1 MADEFPFE
9 ISPMFEGER
18 VRKDDM
24 YVELAGPKSKGFELV
39 NAVETDEI
47 EDGKFT
53 LIGPDISDMEEGGR
67 YPLAMIYR
75 IAGELVEPDLE
86 AIVERR
92 NHDFQNYIQG
102 VMHLNQ
108 RYDVWLRINK
118 DSIAKGLNSF
128 EDIAKA
134 TMMLFTNEL
143 PFIEKIEA
151 TYITDM
157 EKVEEELAKAMERY
171 AARDERTRNLHDEDV
186 DTFYGCSLC
195 QSFAPTSVCVIT
207 PDRIALC
214 GAINWFDGRAAAKV
228 DPEGPQF
235 PIEKGELLDE
245 IGGEYSGVNEVA
257 QKLSGGEYNRIKIH
271 SFFEFPHTSCGCFEV
286 VGFYMPEVDGIGWV
300 DRDYTGM
307 APNGLAFSTMAGQTG
322 GGKQVIGFLGVGVNY
337 FRSPKFIQADGG
349 WNRVVWMP
357 KVLKDKVL
365 ADIPAE
371 IVDKVATEED
381 AQDLDTLKE
390 FLNEKDHP
398 VVKNWVADEDEEV
411 DEDEESTGTSTAM
424 PVFGMPDPAMQ
435 LNIPP
440 MTGGGSGGI
449 KITAGDVPES
459 SLSAFPSRSNLAMSS
474 SNGTM
479 PATSSPNSCAYLLS
493 RSRFSGVTLL
503 NITNICRTFRSSSF
517 SMSRIR
523 SAVLSP
529 RLEPSVTTTS
539 SSTSRIIPRLR
550 CSRPAAVSMITRS

>member
-39 NAVETDEI
+39 NAVGLDEI

-53 LIGPDISDMEEGGR
+53 LIGPELSEMEEGGR

-92 NHDFQNYIQG
+92 NHDFQNYFQG

-118 DSIAKGLNSF
+118 DAIAKGLNSF
-128 EDIAKA
+128 EQIAKA
-134 TMMLFTNEL
+134 SMMLFKNEL
-143 PFIEKIEA
+143 TFIEKIEA
-151 TYITDM
+151 TYITDL

-171 AARDERTRNLHDEDV
+171 SARDDRTRNLHDEDV
-186 DTFYGCSLC
+186 EEFYGCSLC
-195 QSFAPTSVCVIT
+195 QSFAPTSVCVIS

-235 PIEKGELLDE
+235 AIEKGECLDE
-245 IGGEYSGVNEVA
+245 LSGEYSGVNEVA

-271 SFFEFPHTSCGCFEV
+271 SFFEYPHTSCGCFEV
-286 VGFYMPEVDGIGWV
+286 VGFFLPEVDGIGWV
-300 DRDYTGM
+300 DRDFTGN

-322 GGKQVIGFLGVGVNY
+322 GGKQVMGFLGVGINY
-337 FRSPKFIQADGG
+337 FRSPKFIQSDGG
-349 WNRVVWMP
+349 WDRVVWMP
-357 KVLKDKVL
+357 KHLKDKVL
-365 ADIPAE
+365 EDIPKD

-381 AQDLDTLKE
+381 VQDIDSLKK
-390 FLNEKDHP
+390 FLTDKGHP
-398 VVKNWVADEDEEV
+398 IVERWTTEEEEPTEDESVTE
-411 DEDEESTGTSTAM
+411 TGAVSM
-424 PVFGMPDPAMQ
+424 PQVGMPAFDPAMLQ
-435 LNIPP
+435 NLPP
-440 MTGGGSGGI
+440 MTGGGGGVKVI
-449 KITAGDVPES
+449 LKNAKVTIDKII
-459 SLSAFPSRSNLAMSS
+459 LSNK
-474 SNGTM
+474 
-479 PATSSPNSCAYLLS
+479 
-493 RSRFSGVTLL
+493 
-503 NITNICRTFRSSSF
+503 
-517 SMSRIR
+517 
-523 SAVLSP
+523 
-529 RLEPSVTTTS
+529 E
-539 SSTSRIIPRLR
+539 
-550 CSRPAAVSMITRS
+550 

>member
-39 NAVETDEI
+39 NAVELDEI

-53 LIGPDISDMEEGGR
+53 LIGPDLSEMEEGGR

-102 VMHLNQ
+102 FMHLNQ
-108 RYDVWLRINK
+108 RYDVWIRINK
-118 DSIAKGLNSF
+118 DAIAKGLNSF
-128 EDIAKA
+128 EHIAKA
-134 TMMLFTNEL
+134 SMMLFKNEL
-143 PFIEKIEA
+143 TFIEKIEA
-151 TYITDM
+151 TYITDL
-157 EKVEEELAKAMERY
+157 EKVEEELTKAMERY

-186 DTFYGCSLC
+186 EEFYGCSLC
-195 QSFAPTSVCVIT
+195 QSFAPTSVCVIS

-235 PIEKGELLDE
+235 AIKKGECLDE
-245 IGGEYSGVNEVA
+245 LSGEYSGVNEVA

-286 VGFYMPEVDGIGWV
+286 VGFFIPEVDGIGWV
-300 DRDYTGM
+300 DRDFTGN

-322 GGKQVIGFLGVGVNY
+322 GGKQVMGFLGVGINY
-337 FRSPKFIQADGG
+337 FRSPKFIQSDGG

-357 KVLKDKVL
+357 KHLKDKVL
-365 ADIPAE
+365 EDIPAD

-381 AQDLDTLKE
+381 AQDIDTLKK
-390 FLNEKDHP
+390 FLTEKGHP
-398 VVKNWVADEDEEV
+398 IVERWTTEEEEPAEDESVAE
-411 DEDEESTGTSTAM
+411 TRAI
-424 PVFGMPDPAMQ
+424 GMPQIGMPAFDPAMLQ
-435 LNIPP
+435 NLPP
-440 MTGGGSGGI
+440 MTGGGGGV
-449 KITAGDVPES
+449 KITLKNAKISIDKII
-459 SLSAFPSRSNLAMSS
+459 LSNK
-474 SNGTM
+474 
-479 PATSSPNSCAYLLS
+479 
-493 RSRFSGVTLL
+493 
-503 NITNICRTFRSSSF
+503 
-517 SMSRIR
+517 
-523 SAVLSP
+523 
-529 RLEPSVTTTS
+529 E
-539 SSTSRIIPRLR
+539 
-550 CSRPAAVSMITRS
+550 

>member
-424 PVFGMPDPAMQ
+424 PVWGEC
-435 LNIPP
+435 
-440 MTGGGSGGI
+440 
-449 KITAGDVPES
+449 K
-459 SLSAFPSRSNLAMSS
+459 
-474 SNGTM
+474 
-479 PATSSPNSCAYLLS
+479 
-493 RSRFSGVTLL
+493 
-503 NITNICRTFRSSSF
+503 
-517 SMSRIR
+517 
-523 SAVLSP
+523 
-529 RLEPSVTTTS
+529 
-539 SSTSRIIPRLR
+539 
-550 CSRPAAVSMITRS
+550 

>member
-39 NAVETDEI
+39 SAVDIDEM

-128 EDIAKA
+128 EHIAKA
-134 TMMLFTNEL
+134 TMMLFRNEL
-143 PFIEKIEA
+143 PFIEKIDA
-151 TYITDM
+151 TYITDL

-357 KVLKDKVL
+357 KILKDKVL
-365 ADIPAE
+365 ADIPAD

-381 AQDLDTLKE
+381 AQDLDALKE
-390 FLNEKDHP
+390 FLKEKDHP
-398 VVKNWVADEDEEV
+398 VVRNWGADEEEEV
-411 DEDEESTGTSTAM
+411 DDDEGSTGTSTAM
-424 PVFGMPDPAMQ
+424 PAFGMPDPAMLQ
-435 LNIPP
+435 NIPP
-440 MTGGGSGGI
+440 MIGGGSGGM
-449 KITAGDVPES
+449 KITLKNAKVSIDKVILS
-459 SLSAFPSRSNLAMSS
+459 SKK
-474 SNGTM
+474 
-479 PATSSPNSCAYLLS
+479 
-493 RSRFSGVTLL
+493 
-503 NITNICRTFRSSSF
+503 
-517 SMSRIR
+517 
-523 SAVLSP
+523 
-529 RLEPSVTTTS
+529 
-539 SSTSRIIPRLR
+539 
-550 CSRPAAVSMITRS
+550 